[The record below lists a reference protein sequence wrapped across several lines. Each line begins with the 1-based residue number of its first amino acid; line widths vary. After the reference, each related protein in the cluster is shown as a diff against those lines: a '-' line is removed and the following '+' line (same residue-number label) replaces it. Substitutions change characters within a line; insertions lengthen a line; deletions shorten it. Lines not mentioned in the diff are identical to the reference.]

1 MRVAVVGAGI
11 AGLSTAWSLNRRG
24 HAVRCSSRHRRS
36 PTPTPLPATSTAS
49 AHTFTADKRFLSRQI
64 GRATVVSACSGHGYK
79 FGAAVGRRV
88 AAAVESDDQA
98 GLLRWLRAE

>member
-49 AHTFTADKRFLSRQI
+49 AYTADNRFLSRQI